1 MQNVHRDSLGITV
14 DIVNESEFQESL
26 QQRFCGK
33 SVIIRKSGLQ
43 PVHSLRLPLICQIE
57 HPAHTR
63 KFFIILAADCVIKT
77 LLFLFRIRFR
87 KCCAHPFF
95 AGGIHLFKLLL
106 FVVPRLFLNKNVNR
120 KKVRRVSPETTAD
133 FLCIG
138 VKNPNPFP
146 FQERVR
152 ISS

>member
-14 DIVNESEFQESL
+14 DILNGAEFQKSL

-33 SVIIRKSGLQ
+33 SVIIRKNGLQ

-63 KFFIILAADCVIKT
+63 KFFIILAADRVIKK

-87 KCCAHPFF
+87 KCCTHPFF
-95 AGGIHLFKLLL
+95 AGGIYLFKLLL

-120 KKVRRVSPETTAD
+120 KKSAVFLPKLRRTFCV
-133 FLCIG
+133 
-138 VKNPNPFP
+138 
-146 FQERVR
+146 
-152 ISS
+152 